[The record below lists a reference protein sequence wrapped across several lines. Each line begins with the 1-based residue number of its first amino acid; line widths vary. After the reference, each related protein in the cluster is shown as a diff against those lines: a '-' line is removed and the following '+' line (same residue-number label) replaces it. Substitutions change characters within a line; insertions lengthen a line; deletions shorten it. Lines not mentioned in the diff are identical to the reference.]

1 MEHNKL
7 NYQFCFESYGVPV
20 RLESNSREVLDEA
33 IATARK
39 ALLGQAEEIDC
50 GLAEQVFSLPTHLD
64 GTCSMMQNGETM
76 VTAEPEMRFWKYFD
90 SLVRILVAEFTK
102 ERIFLHAGVVGWKG
116 KAIILPGNSFYG
128 KTTFVAE
135 LVRRGADYYSDEYAV
150 LDADGLVHP
159 FARPLSIRNDSGTIT
174 ETPTSVSDLK
184 GIEGEIPL
192 PVGIVF
198 FTQHVP
204 ESTPNYEYLT
214 TGQGVVEI
222 IAQTIAIRRNTEFA
236 IKVLK
241 KALSSAIIVKSPRPD
256 AGSFA
261 RNFLEFVDNTAI

>member
-1 MEHNKL
+1 
-7 NYQFCFESYGVPV
+7 
-20 RLESNSREVLDEA
+20 
-33 IATARK
+33 
-39 ALLGQAEEIDC
+39 
-50 GLAEQVFSLPTHLD
+50 
-64 GTCSMMQNGETM
+64 M
-76 VTAEPEMRFWKYFD
+76 VSAEPEMRFWKYFD
-90 SLVRILVAEFTK
+90 SLLRILVAEFTK

-135 LVRRGADYYSDEYAV
+135 LVRSGAEYYSDEYAV

-159 FARPLSIRNDSGTIT
+159 FARPLSMRSSGKAIIETIT
-174 ETPTSVSDLK
+174 PVEELMGKAGET
-184 GIEGEIPL
+184 PL
-192 PVGIVF
+192 PVGTVF

-204 ESTPNYEYLT
+204 ESSPNYEFLT

-222 IAQTIAIRRNTEFA
+222 IAQTIAIKRNTEFA